1 MIYDIFKELVKND
14 VMVYA
19 MTVLGTIGVLSSLLS
34 SLLYRRLIKASADMG
49 NSKHKLMKS
58 MCLRFETCYK
68 LKIGVHNVDSFVD
81 KYVYRHK
88 FCGILL
94 YTWERICGQ
103 AIAACLAITIIFTFL
118 GYYYDCGKD
127 MILFTLGLGISVSTM
142 LIAFQV
148 MLDLNKKKDILA
160 TNISDYLE
168 NYLKA
173 KLENE
178 YFSPEELEQY
188 RNAYFNKTEDSED
201 ESDEAIKTIEA
212 ESDAE
217 KERILEEVLR
227 EYLA

>member
-1 MIYDIFKELVKND
+1 M
-14 VMVYA
+14 
-19 MTVLGTIGVLSSLLS
+19 
-34 SLLYRRLIKASADMG
+34 
-49 NSKHKLMKS
+49 
-58 MCLRFETCYK
+58 
-68 LKIGVHNVDSFVD
+68 DSFVD